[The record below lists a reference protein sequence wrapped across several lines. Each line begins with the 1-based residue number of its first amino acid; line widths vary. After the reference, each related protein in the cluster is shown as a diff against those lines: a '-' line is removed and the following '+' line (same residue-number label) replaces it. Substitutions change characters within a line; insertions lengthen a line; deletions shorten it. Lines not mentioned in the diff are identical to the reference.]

1 MLGVLRM
8 NLEDAIDGLLTMAD
22 ALFPQGDPSVV
33 RTPEENLDAI
43 KSVIEDLLNR
53 HDLPEN
59 IKLSDPRVRSSKTK
73 V

>member
-1 MLGVLRM
+1 V

-43 KSVIEDLLNR
+43 RGAIEDLFNR

-59 IKLSDPRVRSSKTK
+59 IKLSDPRMRSSKTK